1 MGKFQ
6 VSSFKFSGFRKD
18 GQLDCWI
25 GGARLRRALTL
36 LVLPLDLVHVAFE
49 RPIFHASDQ
58 FCAHRIFLN
67 INPFCRTAL
76 FCPQTVMPSARLKIP
91 IVTAMP
97 PAEIP
102 FPVSDPLFNREGQ
115 IPRRAKCVQMIRHQ
129 QIIADQPRG
138 CRQPGLVEKVVG
150 GRVCQPGNPVFRCD
164 RQQNKIGAAQLNMD
178 SSCRISSANFD
189 ILLFGI
195 HKGKLFRARRSL
207 APPDL
212 VYVFIH
218 FAKHPRGSCAP
229 RARREE
235 ARRTCRSAP
244 RQRARS
250 KRRWATSSP
259 ASPFAGA
266 ASPARR

>member
-1 MGKFQ
+1 MH
-6 VSSFKFSGFRKD
+6 VS
-18 GQLDCWI
+18 
-25 GGARLRRALTL
+25 
-36 LVLPLDLVHVAFE
+36 FE
-49 RPIFHASDQ
+49 RPIFHAPDQ

-67 INPFCRTAL
+67 INPFCRIAL

-91 IVTAMP
+91 IVAAMP
-97 PAEIP
+97 PTEIT

-129 QIIADQPRG
+129 QIVANQPRG

-150 GRVCQPGNPVFRCD
+150 GRVCQPWNPVFRCN
-164 RQQNKIGAAQLNMD
+164 RQQNEIGAAQLNMD

-195 HKGKLFRARRSL
+195 HREKLFRARRSL

-212 VYVFIH
+212 VFVFIH
-218 FAKHPRGSCAP
+218 FAVHPRGSCGP
-229 RARREE
+229 RATREE
-235 ARRTCRSAP
+235 GRRTCRSAR
-244 RQRARS
+244 RQIAQSIRQ
-250 KRRWATSSP
+250 WATSSL

-266 ASPARR
+266 ALPARR